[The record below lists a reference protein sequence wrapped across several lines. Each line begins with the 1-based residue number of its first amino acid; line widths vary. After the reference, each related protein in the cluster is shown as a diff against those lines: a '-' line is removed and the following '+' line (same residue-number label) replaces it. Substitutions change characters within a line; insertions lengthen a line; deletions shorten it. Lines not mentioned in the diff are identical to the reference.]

1 MQATLLNVWGS
12 KQEFGILKLF
22 KLATQAGLEIEFVSF
37 FRIISVDYVGK
48 KPFYEVIQTK

>member
-22 KLATQAGLEIEFVSF
+22 KLATQAGLEREFVSF